1 MISNTFHTM
10 KNHKPCFYGSA
21 TIGTKGQ
28 IVIPQEAREDLGL
41 NPGDKVVVIGIK
53 ERGMVGVCK
62 LESVEQMFVQMTEH
76 LEKLR
81 QVIDTSKK
89 RK

>member
-1 MISNTFHTM
+1 MTTPY
-10 KNHKPCFYGSA
+10 KPCFYGSA

-41 NPGDKVVVIGIK
+41 NPGDKVVVIGVR
-53 ERGMVGVCK
+53 ERGMVGICK
-62 LESVEQMFVQMTEH
+62 LESVEQMFTQMSEH

-81 QVIDTSKK
+81 QVIDTSKEQK
-89 RK
+89 KEG